1 MDSNASLMKQNL
13 SALEKLRKTRDALE
27 EEVSHLRHELRRVR
41 DGVERMSGTPHVL
54 EQQASQLVSNIDLC
68 ERELKENRKLR
79 KRTIE
84 QIKSLEN

>member
-1 MDSNASLMKQNL
+1 MDSYTSLMEQYH

-41 DGVERMSGTPHVL
+41 DGIERMSGTPHVL

-84 QIKSLEN
+84 QINSLEN